1 VEEEYLTDFNT
12 KFKVTLTAHD
22 ESLIPGISV
31 AISFH
36 SSSHAM

>member
-31 AISFH
+31 AI
-36 SSSHAM
+36 